1 MTTTTEPAPST
12 NKRMRT
18 DDASASSQTGP
29 SRTPP
34 AAPSAASPAPLTLHP
49 RLHPIKDVLAAQ
61 PDQLRTS
68 IISKSKEMLDLRG
81 TISTRESRYQKFL
94 APQPEP
100 TTRAEPAE
108 TTGITSTYIPNSLR
122 SKCPLNAAEGLANDP
137 EMLALLASANAAHE
151 KHIIL
156 LANKAKEIAELEICL
171 LKRKLRHAMFG
182 LLTTIVLAHDVMAV
196 VRAGKL
202 PDGAVLSEKERIAK
216 VIFDVLQHSSPS
228 IATALSVPNST
239 ELATDFST
247 VYSFDNT
254 AVTTKM
260 TDADKSYLQPH
271 TDNLQRWLPALTI
284 DLWSHQDKGIRDKQ
298 VAAALNKALRTS
310 ATAEATDMVDLTITE
325 NTTTPA
331 KALTDMVRHEVKKMH
346 RRTEQTLMKELRK
359 NFLGGGKGTTNPPSK
374 PKKNGQKQ
382 KEKSAASSM
391 TKPSSTTSAAP
402 SKPNNQRRNNQR
414 RNNKK
419 GKKKKNNS
427 DSAEGRNNDGKQ
439 NAPSGR

>member
-1 MTTTTEPAPST
+1 M
-12 NKRMRT
+12 
-18 DDASASSQTGP
+18 
-29 SRTPP
+29 
-34 AAPSAASPAPLTLHP
+34 
-49 RLHPIKDVLAAQ
+49 KDVLAAQ

-68 IISKSKEMLDLRG
+68 IISKSTEMLDLRG

-100 TTRAEPAE
+100 TTRAEPAT
-108 TTGITSTYIPNSLR
+108 TTGITPTYIPNSLR
-122 SKCPLNAAEGLANDP
+122 TKCPLNAAAGLANDP
-137 EMLALLASANAAHE
+137 DMLALLASANDAHE

-156 LANKAKEIAELEICL
+156 LANKAKEIAELEIRL

-202 PDGAVLSEKERIAK
+202 PDGAILSENERIAK

-228 IATALSVPNST
+228 IATALSVANST

-247 VYSFDNT
+247 VYSFNNT
-254 AVTTKM
+254 IVETKM
-260 TDADKSYLQPH
+260 TDADKSYLQSH
-271 TDNLQRWLPALTI
+271 ADNLQQWLPALTI
-284 DLWSHQDKGIRDKQ
+284 DLWNHQDKGIRDKQ
-298 VAAALNKALRTS
+298 VAAALSKALRTS

-325 NTTTPA
+325 NAATPA

-359 NFLGGGKGTTNPPSK
+359 NFLGGGKGKTNPPSK

-382 KEKSAASSM
+382 KETPPYWFCNRDRK
-391 TKPSSTTSAAP
+391 
-402 SKPNNQRRNNQR
+402 
-414 RNNKK
+414 
-419 GKKKKNNS
+419 
-427 DSAEGRNNDGKQ
+427 
-439 NAPSGR
+439 